1 MKGDRMMGS
10 DSQRVISGS
19 MIFERWDMS
28 RNDDFQ
34 YVLRKVVWR
43 LDSWVVERC
52 LALGVVSHINI
63 AGT

>member
-43 LDSWVVERC
+43 
-52 LALGVVSHINI
+52 
-63 AGT
+63 